1 MSAITCD
8 RCRGLLIGDADAA
21 GARADI
27 AAHLGGCAQCRAFAE
42 ALRAGD
48 QAWLGEDHAA
58 FRDGV
63 LARTS
68 EAEALAV
75 ELRDLAEMDPG
86 PGFTERVLLHTSRR
100 PAAQRWHAPWAAQR
114 WHAPWAAQRWHAPWA
129 AQRWRALVRRPRFA
143 WEVAYAVTLCLVLA
157 AGSPLSAWEWG
168 SQRMNAIAQ
177 QPIGKAATSLRQDL
191 ETWRAILVAD
201 TSAGDATAATA
212 GQSSTDSQSAFE
224 AAWQLASRWVGS
236 RLAQVVDAFI
246 DLWQRA
252 AAWIIG
258 SEPAG
263 EPAAGTPPPA
273 TEPRGDTA
281 RSPQ

>member
-100 PAAQRWHAPWAAQR
+100 PAAERWR
-114 WHAPWAAQRWHAPWA
+114 APWA